1 MIRRVKRHRHKS
13 ARCESVVVGLRFL
26 LHVFIAVCILVPLNL
41 RAQDTDALAALVG
54 VLKEVDDPGFQ
65 LDILK
70 GITAAL
76 KGQRDVEA
84 PDDWGAVSSVL
95 AESSSAEVRQLAQSL
110 SLTFGSKAALDEL
123 RKVLANKKAKLPER
137 RKAMAALVSARDTKL
152 PEVLRALLRGVTLRR
167 EALRGLGAFE
177 DPKTPLAIMEI
188 YAELDTEGKRDAL
201 TTLASR
207 VSFAKVLMA
216 AVASSSVKANELPA
230 DIVRQLRAHG
240 VKDFNVK
247 LDKVWGVIRSTP
259 AAKLAE
265 IAKYRK
271 LLETKANRANNLT
284 RGRALFQRTCAQCH
298 KLYGE
303 GGEIGPDITGSNRN
317 DLDYLLT
324 NMVDPNAEIPN
335 DYRTTI
341 LRTKDNRVLV
351 GVVRGSEGRSITIA
365 TPAEVVTVDK
375 ADVATVE
382 PQQFSMMPEGLVLA
396 FKEDELCDLV
406 AYLRGNRQESL
417 P

>member
-1 MIRRVKRHRHKS
+1 M
-13 ARCESVVVGLRFL
+13 
-26 LHVFIAVCILVPLNL
+26 PLTL
-41 RAQDTDALAALVG
+41 RAQDADALGALVG
-54 VLKEVDDPGFQ
+54 VLKESDDPGFQ

-70 GITAAL
+70 GIAAAM

-84 PDDWGAVSSVL
+84 PDDWGAVASRL
-95 AESSSAEVRQLAQSL
+95 AKSPNAEVRQLAQSL

-123 RKVLANKKAKLPER
+123 RKVLVDRKAKLPER
-137 RKAMAALVSARDTKL
+137 RKALEALVSARDAKL
-152 PEVLRALLRGVTLRR
+152 PEVLRRLLRGSTLRR

-177 DPKTPLAIMEI
+177 DAKTPPAIMGI

-207 VSFAKVLMA
+207 VSFAKALMA
-216 AVASSSVKANELPA
+216 AVKSSLVKANELPA
-230 DIVRQLRAHG
+230 DIVRQLRTHG
-240 VKDFNVK
+240 VKEIDAQ
-247 LDKVWGVIRSTP
+247 LDKVWGVSRSTA

-271 LLETKANRANNLT
+271 LLESKANRANNLP

-324 NMVDPNAEIPN
+324 NMIDPNAEIPN
-335 DYRTTI
+335 DYRTTV

-351 GVVRGSEGRSITIA
+351 GVILRSEGQSITIA
-365 TPAEVVTVDK
+365 TPAEVMTVAK
-375 ADVATVE
+375 ADVAAIE